1 MAYVTACALGNAVT
15 SYTDILYASADARL
29 ELYARD
35 YGGNGMPVLCLHGLT
50 RNSADFAA
58 LADHLA
64 GRYRV
69 IVPDV
74 RGRGRSQW
82 DDQPANYIP
91 PVYVQDTFALMK
103 HLGIARAAIVGTS
116 MGGIM
121 AMIMAALAP
130 QMVAGMVL
138 NDVGPELDLAGLKRI
153 ASYTGKGKP
162 VATWA
167 EAAEAARAIN
177 AVAFPRYGDADW
189 MAFARRLFVEKDG
202 VPVAAYDPA
211 IAVAFTPPPDAPP
224 PFDMWPMWDK
234 ISDIPVLS
242 IRGELSDLLSP
253 DTVAQMAARHAGM
266 SAVTVPDVGHAP
278 MLDEPAAIAA
288 IDTFLENLEDHT

>member
-1 MAYVTACALGNAVT
+1 MAD
-15 SYTDILYASADARL
+15 DIFHRSADDRL

-35 YGGNGMPVLCLHGLT
+35 YGGDGLPVLCMHGLT
-50 RNSADFAA
+50 RNSADFAG
-58 LADHLA
+58 LAAHLSP
-64 GRYRV
+64 RYRV

-82 DDQPANYIP
+82 DDQPANYVP
-91 PVYVQDTFALMK
+91 PVYVQDMFVLLK
-103 HLGIARAAIVGTS
+103 RLDVERAALIGTS
-116 MGGIM
+116 MGGLM

-138 NDVGPELDLAGLKRI
+138 NDVGPELDPAGLKRI

-177 AVAFPRYGDADW
+177 GVAFPHYGDDDW
-189 MAFARRLFVEKDG
+189 MAFARRLYVERDG

-211 IAVAFTPPPDAPP
+211 IAQAFVPQDPPAPP
-224 PFDMWPMWDK
+224 VDLWPLVDK

-242 IRGELSDLLSP
+242 IRGELSDLLAP
-253 DTVAQMAARHAGM
+253 DTMAQMRARHPGM
-266 SAVTVPDVGHAP
+266 VAVTVPGVGHAP
-278 MLDEPAAIAA
+278 MLDEPAAVSA
-288 IDTFLENLEDHT
+288 IDTFLEKLK